1 MKKTLAAAL
10 TAATLA
16 TPAAADD
23 VIYCFLDTLDDQIET
38 LSGIIEAFNS
48 QQTSEFY
55 HGVNISGKL
64 EATYDAATKEKMIA
78 DCEVSTGQQSNGFAE
93 GLTHYSNGVDPVTL
107 YFRP

>member
-38 LSGIIEAFNS
+38 LSG
-48 QQTSEFY
+48 T
-55 HGVNISGKL
+55 
-64 EATYDAATKEKMIA
+64 
-78 DCEVSTGQQSNGFAE
+78 
-93 GLTHYSNGVDPVTL
+93 
-107 YFRP
+107 